1 MRSGGYTENSIRF
14 YIIGLLF
21 IIVGLILI
29 NMNYNTLDY
38 SIIAIGILLLILGI
52 NETLKSI

>member
-1 MRSGGYTENSIRF
+1 MKSGRYTENSIRF

>member
-1 MRSGGYTENSIRF
+1 MKSGKYTEKSIRF

-38 SIIAIGILLLILGI
+38 SIIAILLLILGI